1 MSNIQT
7 LNLYIRASELEE
19 DPIIANHFQQMWLDL
34 DIPES
39 AIRSDWLSQ
48 TTQFL
53 DSARQS
59 LNYAA
64 FVAEV
69 DHRIIGSASCQQFA
83 GLYPNI
89 LTAEHRQYGYIWG
102 VYVEP
107 NYRRKGIAKQL
118 TQATINYLKSIGC
131 THAILNASPMGK
143 PVYEQ
148 LGFQAGN
155 TMQLNLV

>member
-1 MSNIQT
+1 MSNIPT
-7 LNLYIRASELEE
+7 LNIHIRASELEE
-19 DPIIANHFQQMWLDL
+19 DLIIANHFRQMWLDL
-34 DIPES
+34 DVPES
-39 AIRSDWLSQ
+39 AIRSDWLNQ

-53 DSARQS
+53 SSARRS

-69 DHRIIGSASCQQFA
+69 DQRIVGSASCQTFA

-89 LTAEHRQYGYIWG
+89 LTAAHRQYGYIWG

-107 NYRRKGIAKQL
+107 DYRRKGIAKQL
-118 TQATINYLKSIGC
+118 TQATVNYLKSIGC

-155 TMQLNLV
+155 TMQLSLT